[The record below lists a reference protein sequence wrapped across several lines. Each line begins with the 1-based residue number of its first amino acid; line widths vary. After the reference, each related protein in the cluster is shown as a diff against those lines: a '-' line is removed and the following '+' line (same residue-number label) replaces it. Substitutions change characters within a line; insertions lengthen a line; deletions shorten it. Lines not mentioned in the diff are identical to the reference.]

1 MVWQLKLNENC
12 SKKYCII
19 QIPNTWSLTQYL
31 NDKIKYTF
39 WTWLFQVKI
48 CEKKCFLVKQKNVT
62 VIDLSL
68 DGLIEKLKNLLI
80 QYLINLL
87 PSSKKINRC
96 SLLSYFKYELYI
108 LIFDCGNTQPTL
120 HSCTDIFS
128 TSSVL

>member
-1 MVWQLKLNENC
+1 M
-12 SKKYCII
+12 
-19 QIPNTWSLTQYL
+19 
-31 NDKIKYTF
+31 
-39 WTWLFQVKI
+39 
-48 CEKKCFLVKQKNVT
+48 KQKNVT

-108 LIFDCGNTQPTL
+108 LIFDCEKTQPTL
-120 HSCTDIFS
+120 HSYTDIFS
-128 TSSVL
+128 TFSVLYLWKFMP

>member
-96 SLLSYFKYELYI
+96 SLLRI
-108 LIFDCGNTQPTL
+108 LLQIWTL
-120 HSCTDIFS
+120 HINLWLRKDTTNTPQLYWYFFH
-128 TSSVL
+128 V